1 MLFKVHFNI
10 HIPYDFSKHT
20 NILYN
25 NYCECVFYY
34 LLVFS
39 VLLVLNLI
47 FNGKIS
53 DAKIIK
59 C

>member
-1 MLFKVHFNI
+1 MFNI
-10 HIPYDFSKHT
+10 HIILYDFSKHT
-20 NILYN
+20 NIYFN
-25 NYCECVFYY
+25 SNYYEYVFYY

-47 FNGKIS
+47 S

-59 C
+59 Y

>member
-1 MLFKVHFNI
+1 MFNI
-10 HIPYDFSKHT
+10 HIILYDFSKHT
-20 NILYN
+20 NTLYN
-25 NYCECVFYY
+25 NYCDYVFYS

-59 C
+59 Y